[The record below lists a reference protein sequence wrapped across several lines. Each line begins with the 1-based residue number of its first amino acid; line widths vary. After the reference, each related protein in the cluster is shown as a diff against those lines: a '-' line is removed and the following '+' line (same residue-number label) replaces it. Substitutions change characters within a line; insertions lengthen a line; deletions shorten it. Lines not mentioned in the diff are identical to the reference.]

1 MKLKCDN
8 HTIVNR
14 QSRLDFVRNSVV
26 SNKVEISQCI
36 KQRKIIKL
44 IFFSLYRLMA
54 TKLVQYFIRIY
65 PITLALKCDMS
76 YFNVNIGA
84 HTNEYLLLS

>member
-1 MKLKCDN
+1 MENDYQIKFF
-8 HTIVNR
+8 
-14 QSRLDFVRNSVV
+14 RLYH
-26 SNKVEISQCI
+26 
-36 KQRKIIKL
+36 L
-44 IFFSLYRLMA
+44 IA

-76 YFNVNIGA
+76 YFNINIGA

>member
-8 HTIVNR
+8 HTIDKAALILEEIMSVTKWKFPSALTEKDYQINFF
-14 QSRLDFVRNSVV
+14 RLYH
-26 SNKVEISQCI
+26 
-36 KQRKIIKL
+36 L
-44 IFFSLYRLMA
+44 IA

-76 YFNVNIGA
+76 YFNINIGA